1 VETGQPRQLN
11 ALAERLLTAVPF
23 PRDELLVRLQD
34 PSDDTSRLSF
44 ATGVLL
50 GVIVG
55 IVVALGFI
63 IGAGRSDEHQRDTTL
78 VLRQ

>member
-1 VETGQPRQLN
+1 VNADQSRQLN
-11 ALAERLLTAVPF
+11 VLAERLLTAVPL

-34 PSDDTSRLSF
+34 PSEDTSRLSF

-50 GVIVG
+50 GIGVG

-63 IGAGRSDEHQRDTTL
+63 LRAGRSDEHQRDTTL
-78 VLRQ
+78 ELRA